1 MSSLPNVHVS
11 QHPSLRAK
19 LSQLRSPS
27 ADSKQVKSLVN
38 DISLI
43 LACEALAKNINSV
56 DGPKVPAYA
65 PSPSG
70 VGLADAD

>member
-19 LSQLRSPS
+19 LSQLRSES
-27 ADSKQVKSLVN
+27 TSSKQVNALVN

-43 LACEALAKNINSV
+43 LATEALSKNLSAV
-56 DGPKVPAYA
+56 DGPKVCNPRLYHHHLVNQ
-65 PSPSG
+65 SC
-70 VGLADAD
+70 